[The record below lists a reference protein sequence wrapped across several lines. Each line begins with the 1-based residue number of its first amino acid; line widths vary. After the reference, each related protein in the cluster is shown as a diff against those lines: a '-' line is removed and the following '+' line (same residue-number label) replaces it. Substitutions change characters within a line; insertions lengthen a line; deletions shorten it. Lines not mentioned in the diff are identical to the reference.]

1 LCQAPFLIR
10 PIGGPASLAGQNL
23 SGMVVLLLIQKNERS
38 VIPTFVSRF
47 FGISLFKLTRQEQIV
62 VLLLIAGLFTGS
74 AVLIIRGRPE
84 PPAGEPLNFAVELP
98 KPTTGSSVGTRASK
112 IEKERGE
119 KIDINVATPEE
130 LVSLPGI
137 GPVLA
142 GRIVEYRED
151 IGRFTTPSEII
162 EVKGIGEGKYR
173 MIEEY
178 ITVD

>member
-1 LCQAPFLIR
+1 
-10 PIGGPASLAGQNL
+10 
-23 SGMVVLLLIQKNERS
+23 
-38 VIPTFVSRF
+38 
-47 FGISLFKLTRQEQIV
+47 
-62 VLLLIAGLFTGS
+62 LLIAGLFTGS